1 MEMIDKKKIRNLL
14 NRAEMPYLA
23 HEIIKEFVILI
34 EIQDTENKVFLSDV
48 LGIVN
53 LLKEKYKIEKTPK
66 KEKVIQTDLEN
77 LILEIKKEKDNDNI

>member
-1 MEMIDKKKIRNLL
+1 MIDKKKIRNLL